1 MDLRYFSAF
10 SGIGGFELGIG
21 KQGTCIGYSEIDKY
35 ALDVYKKHFPT
46 HRNFGDI
53 TTIDTGKIPDFDLFV
68 GGFPCQAFSIAGKR
82 KGFTD
87 TRGTLFFDIARI
99 IKDKRPNSFLLE
111 NVKGLLNHDKGKT
124 FSIIIHTLRS
134 LGYRVEWMV
143 LNSQF
148 FGVPQRRER
157 TFIIGHLG
165 KESTQKIL
173 SFKDRSKA
181 NNETSKGFDGVNTL
195 TAMGYSKI
203 GGQDDYISGK
213 QTLRK
218 VVNSIDANYFK
229 SIDNHGQRTFVKES
243 DVSARKLTPLECERL
258 QGFPDNWTTGLSDTQ
273 RYKTLGN
280 AVTVPV
286 VKSLVGKFLIYK

>member
-1 MDLRYFSAF
+1 LRYFSAF

>member
-1 MDLRYFSAF
+1 MKYFSAF

-21 KQGTCIGYSEIDKY
+21 KQGTCIGYSEIDRY
-35 ALDVYKKHFPT
+35 ALDVYKRHFPT

-53 TTIDTGKIPDFDLFV
+53 TTTEPKEIPDFDLFV

-82 KGFTD
+82 KGFAD

-99 IKDKRPNSFLLE
+99 IKAKRPSAFLLE

-124 FSIIIHTLRS
+124 FSVIIHTLRS

-165 KESTQKIL
+165 EETTQKIL

-181 NNETSKGFDGVNTL
+181 NNETSKSFDGVNTL
-195 TAMGYSKI
+195 TAIGYSKI

-258 QGFPDNWTTGLSDTQ
+258 QGFPDNWTAGLSDTQ

-286 VKSLVGKFLIYK
+286 VKSLVDKVIHD

>member
-1 MDLRYFSAF
+1 MKYFSAF

-21 KQGTCIGYSEIDKY
+21 ERGQCIGYSEIDKY
-35 ALDVYKKHFPT
+35 ALDVYKRHFPT
-46 HRNFGDI
+46 HRSFGDI
-53 TTIDTGKIPDFDLFV
+53 TSIDTEKIPDFDLFV

-99 IKDKRPNSFLLE
+99 IKDKRPGAFLLE

-124 FSIIIHTLRS
+124 FTIIIDTLRS

-165 KESTQKIL
+165 EESTQKIL
-173 SFKDRSKA
+173 SFKDRTKT
-181 NNETSKGFDGVNTL
+181 NNETSKSFDGVNTL
-195 TAMGYSKI
+195 TAIGYSKI

-258 QGFPDNWTTGLSDTQ
+258 QGFPDNWTSSLSDAQ

-286 VKSLVGKFLIYK
+286 VKSLVNKIVG

>member
-1 MDLRYFSAF
+1 MRYFSAF

>member
-1 MDLRYFSAF
+1 MRYFSAF

-124 FSIIIHTLRS
+124 FSIIIHTFRS

>member
-1 MDLRYFSAF
+1 MKYFSAF

-21 KQGTCIGYSEIDKY
+21 KQGTCIGYSEINKY
-35 ALDVYKKHFPT
+35 ALDVYKRHFPT

-53 TTIDTGKIPDFDLFV
+53 TAIKPKEIPDFNLFV

-99 IKDKRPNSFLLE
+99 IKVKKPGAFLLE
-111 NVKGLLNHDKGKT
+111 NVKGILNHDKGKT
-124 FSIIIHTLRS
+124 FSVIVSTLRS
-134 LGYRVEWMV
+134 LGYRIEWMV

-165 KESTQKIL
+165 KETTQKIL
-173 SFKDRSKA
+173 SFKDRSKT
-181 NNETSKGFDGVNTL
+181 NNEASKSFDGINTL
-195 TAMGYSKI
+195 TAIGYSKI

-213 QTLRK
+213 RTLRK

-258 QGFPDNWTTGLSDTQ
+258 QGFPDNWTDTLSDSQ

-286 VKSLVGKFLIYK
+286 IKSLVNKIVG

>member
-1 MDLRYFSAF
+1 LDLRYFSAF